1 MIVGVDVG
9 TTVTK
14 AALIGRDGRAVRSAA
29 APSQLVRR
37 GVEVEQDLE
46 DVLST
51 VAAVVR
57 EVCAGVDAPVD
68 AIALT
73 GQGDGLWLRDADGYA
88 VRPPIS
94 WQDGR
99 ASSLVEEWRAEGAP
113 DGVMAQVFARTG
125 SGLFPGSHAGL
136 LAYLDAHEPESLRRA
151 AVAGYCIDAVLQRLT
166 GTISVDASDASLP
179 FLDVRSRTYVDEAL
193 ELCGIAGW
201 RHLLAEPAPP
211 HAVFAL
217 DDRGAALLGLP
228 VGTPVTAGPYDLQA
242 CGFGSGS
249 VAEHDA
255 TMVVGTTL
263 ACQVLT
269 TDATVRAGDE
279 PAGMWLCTPDPA
291 TYLHVMPSMVGT
303 AGVDWAL
310 RTLGL
315 EITALDTL
323 LADSAPGAGGVRAFP
338 YFSAAGERA
347 PFVDPRARGR
357 LDGMTLS
364 TTPADLVRAVCESVA
379 YAARH
384 CFDRL
389 GLSGEVAAC
398 GGGTRSKAWLQ
409 IFADVLGT
417 DIHVPREP
425 LVGARG
431 AALVAW
437 ESLGVDI
444 DVAAWRA
451 DRDVIA
457 PSPASA
463 RYEVGYRRYL
473 GDLAT
478 ARASWSP
485 APGAPASEEPAS
497 GAQGATA

>member
-14 AALIGRDGRAVRSAA
+14 AALIGTDGRSVRSAA
-29 APSQLVRR
+29 APSRLVRR
-37 GVEVEQDLE
+37 GTEVEQDLE

-51 VAAVVR
+51 VASVVR
-57 EVCAGVDAPVD
+57 EVCAGLDGPVD
-68 AIALT
+68 AVALT
-73 GQGDGLWLRDADGYA
+73 GQGDGLWLRDAEGRA

-99 ASSLVEEWRAEGAP
+99 ASALVEQWRAEGDP
-113 DGVMAQVFARTG
+113 DGVMARVFALTG
-125 SGLFPGSHAGL
+125 SGLFPGSHAAL
-136 LAYLDAHEPESLRRA
+136 LAHLAAHEPDSLHRA
-151 AVAGYCIDAVLQRLT
+151 TVAGYCIDAVLQRLT
-166 GTISVDASDASLP
+166 GVVSVDASDASLP
-179 FLDVRSRTYVDEAL
+179 FLDVRRRAYVDEAL
-193 ELCGIAGW
+193 ELCGVAPW

-211 HAVFAL
+211 GTVFAL
-217 DDRGAALLGLP
+217 DAAGAEMLGLP

-242 CGFGSGS
+242 CGFGSGT
-249 VAEHDA
+249 VDEGDA

-269 TDATVRAGDE
+269 TDATVRPGDE

-315 EITALDTL
+315 EVGALDGL
-323 LADSAPGAGGVRAFP
+323 LADSTPGAGGVRALP
-338 YFSAAGERA
+338 YYSGAGERA

-357 LDGMTLS
+357 LDGMTLA

-398 GGGTRSKAWLQ
+398 GGGTRSQGWLQ

-417 DIHVPREP
+417 DVHVPREP

-437 ESLGVDI
+437 NSLGVAV
-444 DVAAWRA
+444 DVEAWRA
-451 DRDVIA
+451 DRDVVRPSAAA
-457 PSPASA
+457 PG
-463 RYEVGYRRYL
+463 YETGYRRYL
-473 GDLAT
+473 DDLAL
-478 ARASWSP
+478 ARTSWGHESSGLGAAS
-485 APGAPASEEPAS
+485 
-497 GAQGATA
+497 

>member
-14 AALIGRDGRAVRSAA
+14 AALIGPDGRAVRSAA

-46 DVLST
+46 DVLRT

-57 EVCAGVDAPVD
+57 EVCTGLDVAVE

-73 GQGDGLWLRDADGYA
+73 GQGDGLWLRDADGHA

-99 ASSLVEEWRAEGAP
+99 ASSMVEQWRADGDP
-113 DGVMAQVFARTG
+113 NGVMAQVFALTG
-125 SGLFPGSHAGL
+125 SGLFPGSHAAL
-136 LAYLDAHEPESLRRA
+136 LAYLDTHEPESLRRA

-179 FLDVRSRTYVDEAL
+179 FLDVRSRTYVDDAL
-193 ELCGIAGW
+193 ALCGVGQW
-201 RHLLAEPAPP
+201 RHLLAEPAAPQT
-211 HAVFAL
+211 VFAL
-217 DDRGAALLGLP
+217 DGHGAALLGLP

-242 CGFGSGS
+242 CGFGSGT

-269 TDATVRAGDE
+269 TDAKVRPGDD

-315 EITALDTL
+315 EVTALDGL
-323 LADSAPGAGGVRAFP
+323 LDGSSPGAGGVRALP
-338 YFSAAGERA
+338 YLSGAGERA

-398 GGGTRSKAWLQ
+398 GGGTRSQAWLQ

-417 DIHVPREP
+417 DVHVPREP

-437 ESLGVDI
+437 EALGVEVDI
-444 DVAAWRA
+444 EAWRA
-451 DRDVIA
+451 DRDVVR
-457 PSPASA
+457 PSAA
-463 RYEVGYRRYL
+463 AEQYDAGYRRYL
-473 GDLAT
+473 DDLT
-478 ARASWSP
+478 AARGSW
-485 APGAPASEEPAS
+485 GT
-497 GAQGATA
+497 GATA